1 MYKETIQGWGG
12 KRETSEINGE
22 ILRTVSILTIQN
34 EKILNIQKLKQN
46 PQKGDAKIYSIGCFR
61 PMLTG
66 VDWIMGNYPITQD
79 VYAVIPGS
87 CEYLDDKG
95 KEKSYEEE
103 HRWEPTSHQKS
114 FLKY

>member
-1 MYKETIQGWGG
+1 
-12 KRETSEINGE
+12 
-22 ILRTVSILTIQN
+22 
-34 EKILNIQKLKQN
+34 
-46 PQKGDAKIYSIGCFR
+46 
-61 PMLTG
+61 
-66 VDWIMGNYPITQD
+66 MGNYPITQD

>member
-1 MYKETIQGWGG
+1 M
-12 KRETSEINGE
+12 
-22 ILRTVSILTIQN
+22 VSILTIQN

-87 CEYLDDKG
+87 CDYSDDKG

-103 HRWEPTSHQKS
+103 HRMGADFTSEIIFKV
-114 FLKY
+114 LKEK